1 MLPQH
6 LLTER
11 IDHRAACIASGETG
25 DLSLSVVYQARGRE
39 QKRTP
44 KFAAWFTADD
54 MYQKW
59 DEEDQEYNRS
69 SVMAEFCSREE
80 LDAYVLRTYK
90 LL

>member
-6 LLTER
+6 LLTEST
-11 IDHRAACIASGETG
+11 DHRAVHTESGETG
-25 DLSLSVVYQARGRE
+25 ELSLSVVYQARGPE
-39 QKRTP
+39 QRRTP

-54 MYQKW
+54 IFQEW
-59 DEEDQEYNRS
+59 DAEDQEYNRS
-69 SVMAEFCSREE
+69 SLMAEFCTREE